1 MKEDTTKKVLMDG
14 YVGVKFQAVR
24 LSEAPPPE
32 VADLYEAFSAACERL
47 RRHNMTPANGGNI
60 SARHGDGMVISASG
74 ANLGCLEPE
83 ELIYVTECRE
93 DDEHV
98 CYHGPIHPSSES
110 IMHWLIYSERPEAG
124 AIIHAHDEFATR
136 PEVLEGRVIE
146 SEREEPYGSVALAR
160 MAIDAFQ
167 RAERIIV
174 LKNHGYVAIGPDLA
188 GALDLVVTTH
198 KRLLDI
204 SGSGFNQSAAPP

>member
-1 MKEDTTKKVLMDG
+1 MREKKTEKKLMDG

-24 LSEAPPPE
+24 LSEAAPPG
-32 VADLYEAFSAACERL
+32 AAALYEVFSEACARL
-47 RRHNMTPANGGNI
+47 RRHDMTPANGGNI
-60 SARHGDGMVISASG
+60 SIRHGDGMVISASG

-83 ELIYVTECRE
+83 ELIHVTECGE
-93 DDEHV
+93 DDERV

-110 IMHWLIYSERPEAG
+110 IMHWLIYEDRPEAG

-136 PEVLEGRVIE
+136 PELLEGRVVE
-146 SEREEPYGSVALAR
+146 SKQEEPYGSVALAR

-174 LKNHGYVAIGPDLA
+174 LKNHGYVAIGPDLPA
-188 GALDLVVTTH
+188 ARDLVVATH
-198 KRLLDI
+198 KRLLDV
-204 SGSGFNQSAAPP
+204 SG